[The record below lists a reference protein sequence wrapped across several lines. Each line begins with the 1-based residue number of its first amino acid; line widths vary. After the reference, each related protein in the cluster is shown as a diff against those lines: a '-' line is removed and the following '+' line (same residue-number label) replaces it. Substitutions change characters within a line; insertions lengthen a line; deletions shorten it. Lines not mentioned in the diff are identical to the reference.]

1 MGDFFKDMEIKQL
14 NPSERESALLL
25 ICEAFKE
32 HPMLPLGTPYGTTQA
47 LCRFMFDEFGSK
59 KTSCLHGIKDS
70 GNNLV
75 CTALSLSS
83 TDEPNLWDALRCTLS
98 FFRILGW
105 NMALSFLQIHAA
117 KPKRTKPY
125 LELLLLGT
133 SPSFQKGGLGRAM
146 LSHLYEF
153 AKDKGYAGITL
164 EVAKNSPAYGF
175 YCREGFVT
183 DKTIYIKGMPLSLM
197 HRKLDS

>member
-1 MGDFFKDMEIKQL
+1 MLRDVQIKPL
-14 NPSERESALLL
+14 NFSERESALSL

-32 HPMLPLGTPYGTTQA
+32 HPMLPPGTPHETAQA
-47 LCRFMFDEFGSK
+47 LFRFMFDEFGSK
-59 KTSCLHGIKDS
+59 KSTCIHGIKDS

-83 TDEPNLWDALRCTLS
+83 TDEPGLWDAVRYTLS
-98 FFRILGW
+98 FIRILGW
-105 NMALSFLQIHAA
+105 SLALAFLRIHAS
-117 KPKRTKPY
+117 KPKRTEPQ

-146 LSHLYEF
+146 MSYLYNF

-183 DKTIYIKGMPLSLM
+183 DKTIYIKGMPLCLM
-197 HRKLDS
+197 RRKLN

>member
-1 MGDFFKDMEIKQL
+1 MEVKQL
-14 NPSERESALLL
+14 NSSERESALSL

-32 HPMLPLGTPYGTTQA
+32 HPMLPPGTPHGTTQA
-47 LCRFMFDEFGSK
+47 LFRFMFDEFGSK
-59 KTSCLHGIKDS
+59 KSTCIHGIKDS

-83 TDEPNLWDALRCTLS
+83 TDEPGLWDALRCTLS

-105 NMALSFLQIHAA
+105 SLALAFLRAHAS
-117 KPKRTKPY
+117 KPKRTKPH

-133 SPSFQKGGLGRAM
+133 SPSFQKGGLGRTM
-146 LSHLYEF
+146 MSHLYKF

-164 EVAKNSPAYGF
+164 EVAKNSSAYGF

-183 DKTIYIKGMPLSLM
+183 DKTIYIKGMPLCLM
-197 HRKLDS
+197 HRKFDS

>member
-1 MGDFFKDMEIKQL
+1 MFRDMQVKLL
-14 NPSERESALLL
+14 NSSEKETALSL

-32 HPMLPLGTPYGTTQA
+32 HPMLPPGISHETAQA
-47 LCRFMFDEFGSK
+47 LFRFMFDEFGSK
-59 KTSCLHGIKDS
+59 KSTCIHGIKDS

-83 TDEPNLWDALRCTLS
+83 TDEPGLWDAVRCTLS
-98 FFRILGW
+98 FIRILGW
-105 NMALSFLQIHAA
+105 SLALAFLRIHAS
-117 KPKRTKPY
+117 KPKRTEPQ

-133 SPSFQKGGLGRAM
+133 SPSSQKGGLGRTM
-146 LSHLYEF
+146 MNHLYKF
-153 AKDKGYAGITL
+153 AKDKRYAGITL

-183 DKTIYIKGMPLSLM
+183 DKTTYIKGMPLCLM

>member
-1 MGDFFKDMEIKQL
+1 MDNSLDIQIKPL
-14 NPSERESALLL
+14 EPSEREFALSL

-32 HPMLPLGTPYGTTQA
+32 HPILPPGTPFGTTKT
-47 LCRFMFDEFGSK
+47 LFRFMFDEFGSK
-59 KTSCLHGIKDS
+59 KSTCIHGIKDS

-75 CTALSLSS
+75 CTALTLSS
-83 TDEPNLWDALRCTLS
+83 TDEPSLWDALRYTLS

-105 NMALSFLQIHAA
+105 SLALSFLQVNAA
-117 KPKRTKPY
+117 KPKRKEPY

-133 SPSFQKGGLGRAM
+133 SPSFQKRGLGRAM
-146 LSHLYEF
+146 MSHLYKF
-153 AKDKGYAGITL
+153 AKEKGCAGITL

-183 DKTIYIKGMPLSLM
+183 DKTVYIKNMPLSLM
-197 HRKLDS
+197 CRKFDS